1 MCGEA
6 YCASPRI
13 LLSPKKDWDITL
25 HVIEV
30 VEAKD
35 SKISAAASEAQ
46 FLRLRRGLR
55 RQAPER

>member
-30 VEAKD
+30 VN
-35 SKISAAASEAQ
+35 
-46 FLRLRRGLR
+46 
-55 RQAPER
+55 